1 MDGLSDFDTSIDG
14 SIGGLK
20 TATEHVFNTQR
31 AVPLFEFRDLVHYPT
46 TSQFESFM
54 SDADSAIQELHK
66 KFATA
71 PA

>member
-1 MDGLSDFDTSIDG
+1 MDGLSEFDTSIDG

-20 TATEHVFNTQR
+20 TATEHVYNTQR

-46 TSQFESFM
+46 TSEFGSFM
-54 SDADSAIQELHK
+54 AQADEAIQALHK